1 MKDKNSVWSFFASV
15 KLALFTLSAISIT
28 AIIGTVIPQ
37 NQKFGL
43 YAQQYGD
50 TAAQVIKVLDLHDM
64 YGSWWFLG
72 LLGLLSAN
80 IIICSIDRFP
90 TAWKQMTTDQSG
102 IAIAKIEKMALSHR
116 IPAREKLSPDE
127 VKTVLKNEGWK
138 LTTKTSD
145 DGTVI
150 AGQKGNWSRMG
161 VYLVHTSMLVI
172 FIGAMIGHFFGFKAS
187 VFLPETRVT
196 DKVYAAGHRS
206 PIDLGFELRCD
217 FFTIDFYDNGMAKK
231 YVSGLTVLEDG
242 KAPFSTEIAV
252 NTPLKHNG
260 ITFYQASYEGYK
272 DFVFKLTDPADG
284 TVHTFIAPFQEQ
296 VEWKDKDIVFGV
308 VNAEAFRDH
317 VTRIK
322 IWFKEGNSE
331 PVEFWVEDNGI
342 QEVASVSGAP
352 YSLQA
357 KQMYATG
364 LQVAKD
370 PGVWLVYLGFF
381 MMLAGLYFSFFTSHK
396 RVWIVTGQGREV
408 LVAGSAN
415 KNKEGF
421 EKTFTT
427 LTDKLTDK
435 LA

>member
-1 MKDKNSVWSFFASV
+1 MKDNNPVWNFFASV

-37 NQKFGL
+37 NQKFGF
-43 YAQQYGD
+43 YAHQYGD
-50 TAAQVIKVLDLHDM
+50 TAAQLIRVLDLHDM

-90 TAWKQMTTDQSG
+90 IAWKQMNADQSAL
-102 IAIAKIEKMALSHR
+102 AIGKIEKMSLSQR
-116 IPAREKLSPDE
+116 FTPGR
-127 VKTVLKNEGWK
+127 KTAAEDVEAFLKEDGWK
-138 LTTKTSD
+138 VSSKTSG

-150 AGQKGNWSRMG
+150 SGQKGAVSRMG
-161 VYLVHTSMLVI
+161 VYIVHTSILVI
-172 FIGAMIGHFFGFKAS
+172 FLGSMIGHFFGFKAS

-206 PIDLGFELRCD
+206 AIDLGFELRCD

-231 YVSGLTVLEDG
+231 YVSGLTVLENG
-242 KAPFSTEIAV
+242 QEKFTTEIAV
-252 NTPLKHNG
+252 NTPLKYKG
-260 ITFYQASYEGYK
+260 MTFYQASYEGYK
-272 DFVFKLTDPADG
+272 DFVFKLTDTADG
-284 TVHTFIAPFQEQ
+284 TVQTFIAPFQQQ
-296 VEWKDKDIVFGV
+296 VEWKEKDIVFGV

-322 IWFKEGNSE
+322 VWFKEGE
-331 PVEFWVEDNGI
+331 AKPVEFWLDDNGI
-342 QEVASVSGAP
+342 QEIASTDGQP
-352 YSLQA
+352 YTLQA

-370 PGVWLVYLGFF
+370 PGVWVVYLGFF
-381 MMLAGLYFSFFTSHK
+381 MMMAGLYFSFFMSHK
-396 RVWIVTGQGREV
+396 RVWVVTGHGAEV

-415 KNKEGF
+415 KNKVGF
-421 EKTFTT
+421 EKIFGT
-427 LTDKLTDK
+427 LTDKLKNK